1 MGGII
6 MDIARLIETVIG
18 QNQPQA
24 GKPQQPG
31 EDIGSLIPGGTLG
44 KLGLLALLLGT
55 TTGGGSRSPLL
66 RAGGLAVLGTIAYK
80 AYQNWQASQR
90 GGQGTA
96 SPPAT
101 ATTATQDASGT
112 AKLNLVRAMIAAA
125 KADGHLDGD
134 QLRRIREALA
144 AHELDNE
151 AKTFLLDALSAPS
164 DAGSIARLALNQQ
177 QACEIYV
184 ASRLVIGDD
193 TPEERRY
200 MEELA
205 AALKLPS
212 TSTGQ
217 LDADARSA
225 RA

>member
-1 MGGII
+1 
-6 MDIARLIETVIG
+6 MDIGRLIDTVIG
-18 QNQPQA
+18 QNQRQA
-24 GKPQQPG
+24 GKPQEPG

-90 GGQGTA
+90 GGGQDTA

-101 ATTATQDASGT
+101 ATQEASGP
-112 AKLNLVRAMIAAA
+112 AKLNIVRAMIAAA
-125 KADGHLDGD
+125 KADGHLDD
-134 QLRRIREALA
+134 EELRRTREAIA
-144 AHELDNE
+144 AHELDND

-164 DAGSIARLALNQQ
+164 DAGSIAKLAQNQQ
-177 QACEIYV
+177 QACEIYI

-193 TPEERRY
+193 TPEEHRY
-200 MEELA
+200 MDKLA
-205 AALKLPS
+205 AALKLPG
-212 TSTGQ
+212 TLTGQ
-217 LDADARSA
+217 LDAEARSA
-225 RA
+225 RG

>member
-1 MGGII
+1 

-101 ATTATQDASGT
+101 ATQEASGP

-134 QLRRIREALA
+134 ELRRIREALA

-164 DAGSIARLALNQQ
+164 DAGSIARLAQNQQ

-212 TSTGQ
+212 TLTGQ

>member
-1 MGGII
+1 
-6 MDIARLIETVIG
+6 MDIGRLIETVIG

-24 GKPQQPG
+24 GKPQESG

-55 TTGGGSRSPLL
+55 TTGGGRSPLL

-90 GGQGTA
+90 GGEDKA
-96 SPPAT
+96 APPAT
-101 ATTATQDASGT
+101 ATQEASGT

-125 KADGHLDGD
+125 KADGHLDGEETK
-134 QLRRIREALA
+134 RIREAIA
-144 AHELDNE
+144 AHELDND

-164 DAGSIARLALNQQ
+164 DAGSIARLAQNQQ

-184 ASRLVIGDD
+184 ASRLVIGDE

-205 AALKLPS
+205 AALKLPG
-212 TSTGQ
+212 TLTGQ
-217 LDADARSA
+217 LDAGA
-225 RA
+225 RAARG